1 MKKYVVYMIDTTPA
15 RLRRF
20 NTMDNN
26 AHVSMTLEDLLNI
39 MDARRNIDI
48 FSDADS
54 YPIFTGYVY
63 EVLAD
68 KKFSKAHN
76 NKPVVGLTTCLNHT
90 AVLLGGKK

>member
-1 MKKYVVYMIDTTPA
+1 
-15 RLRRF
+15 
-20 NTMDNN
+20 MDNN

-39 MDARRNIDI
+39 MDTRRNIDL